1 MAFSSFPAPL
11 LFSRSPVWLFATS
24 WTAVGQASLSFTISQ
39 SLLKLMALSQ
49 WCYPTTSSS
58 IVLPLTFPSIR
69 VFSNELALHIRWPK
83 YWSFSFRSSP
93 SNEYSGLISRPLA
106 FFFLKISWWLA
117 ADFRILLNVYFR
129 EWNPLHFPYQ
139 QIMWFHSLSHRLRCL
154 GMLLFITQGHV
165 LLHRTPR
172 GSTQKGAVNIWR

>member
-1 MAFSSFPAPL
+1 MDCSMPGFPVLHYLPEFAQTHALEPVMLSNHLILYCPALDISQHQGLFQWVGSSHQVAKVLEFQLQDQSFQWIFRVDFPA
-11 LFSRSPVWLFATS
+11 TS
-24 WTAVGQASLSFTISQ
+24 I
-39 SLLKLMALSQ
+39 
-49 WCYPTTSSS
+49 
-58 IVLPLTFPSIR
+58 
-69 VFSNELALHIRWPK
+69 
-83 YWSFSFRSSP
+83 
-93 SNEYSGLISRPLA
+93 
-106 FFFLKISWWLA
+106 FFLKISWWLV